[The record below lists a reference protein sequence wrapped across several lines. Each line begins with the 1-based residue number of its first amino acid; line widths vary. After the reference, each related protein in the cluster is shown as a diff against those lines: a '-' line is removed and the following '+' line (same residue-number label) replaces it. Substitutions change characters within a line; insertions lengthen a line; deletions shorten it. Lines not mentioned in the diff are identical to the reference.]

1 MVDFTDET
9 TPLVVKKLQ
18 IKRNNCKSK
27 SYSIPTPNNNH
38 GKKSNDAP
46 VEQSTLLTIF
56 SVWNMMMGT
65 SLLTMPWAFLTV
77 GFVQGIIINAIMCCL
92 SVYMGYLVLNNSNR
106 FVTLLS
112 PTMPEFDIVARMVC
126 GEWAR
131 WVSFLGSFILVAG
144 AYIVYWIIMVQLLY
158 TSVNAIYQSYTT
170 THGSGAGIV
179 PHLNCTNSTQVHT
192 TVCPTESSTSL
203 PYWSET
209 GTVPFLLIPLFLP
222 ILQARKVTFFLK
234 LSAFGT
240 VTIFV
245 LILYALV
252 KSASWGL
259 NISFDET
266 SPSYV
271 PEFTWKGPTMMGI
284 LSMAYFF
291 HNSII
296 TLFKHNKN
304 PAKSIRD
311 MAIGTALVFVTYLTF
326 GLLIYLC
333 FPLDKTLIRQN
344 FLETSVVNDIFSI
357 VLQVIYF
364 FRMVTVFPV
373 LCVVQRIQF
382 MNTVFGTEDPSRIGV
397 FLYNVCICA
406 ACVSCAIF
414 FPNIG
419 DIIRYVGAFCA
430 MILMFIFP
438 CIIHLLLQRRDREHT
453 WKSTIFH
460 TFIIAIG
467 VFNFITQFFVHT

>member
-1 MVDFTDET
+1 MVDITDET
-9 TPLVVKKLQ
+9 TPLIANLQNKQKSVKS
-18 IKRNNCKSK
+18 NNE
-27 SYSIPTPNNNH
+27 YAIRVPNNNRS
-38 GKKSNDAP
+38 KKKNEVP
-46 VEQSTLLTIF
+46 QQSSLLTIF

-77 GFVQGIIINAIMCCL
+77 GFVEGIIINAVMCVI
-92 SVYMGYLVLNNSNR
+92 SVYLGYLVLNNSTR
-106 FVTLLS
+106 FVTPLS
-112 PTMPEFDIVARMVC
+112 PTMPEFDIVARIVC

-131 WVSFLGSFILVAG
+131 WASFIGSFLLVSG

-158 TSVNAIYQSYTT
+158 TSVDAIYSIVMSEGVSGTT
-170 THGSGAGIV
+170 GI
-179 PHLNCTNSTQVHT
+179 PSENMNCTN
-192 TVCPTESSTSL
+192 TSL
-203 PYWSET
+203 QSSVVCHGSSIPYWSET
-209 GTVPFLLIPLFLP
+209 HTVPFLLIPIFLP

-240 VTIFV
+240 VTILV
-245 LILYALV
+245 LLFYAVV
-252 KSASWGL
+252 KSATWGL
-259 NISFDET
+259 NISFNQT
-266 SPSYV
+266 SPLYV
-271 PEFTWKGPTMMGI
+271 AEFTWKGPTMFGI

-296 TLFKHNKN
+296 TLFKHNKD
-304 PAKSIRD
+304 PKQSIRD
-311 MAIGTALVFVTYLTF
+311 MAIGTALVFATYLTF

-333 FPLDKTLIRQN
+333 FPLDKTLIHQN
-344 FLETSVVNDIFSI
+344 FLETSVVKDIFSI

-382 MNTVFGTEDPSRIGV
+382 MSTVYGTENPSRIGV
-397 FLYNVCICA
+397 FVYNVFLCA
-406 ACVSCAIF
+406 SCVVCAIF

-438 CIIHLLLQRRDREHT
+438 CIIHLLLQKRDHQGT
-453 WKSTIFH
+453 WKSVSFH
-460 TFIIAIG
+460 SFLIIIG
-467 VFNFITQFFVHT
+467 VTNFVTQFLVQT